1 MQELRGITGYSFA
14 SSIFIIISAVPIHH
28 LCMRTFCVDQD
39 YTEHI
44 RWKYSAILR
53 SILEQPTCG
62 QASCFGIN
70 WSGLLLNS
78 DSHVRIFSCPN
89 AQTGTCECVYW
100 VGWMYVCRRGGGGV
114 GGKGGRGVGEGG
126 LCFCVLIFYVEQPGR
141 HVHRLTCIHVH
152 IYNSV

>member
-14 SSIFIIISAVPIHH
+14 SSIFIIISAVPIQH

-100 VGWMYVCRRGGGGV
+100 VGWMYVCRGGEGW
-114 GGKGGRGVGEGG
+114 GEGG
-126 LCFCVLIFYVEQPGR
+126 REWGREGCVFVFWYFMSNNRVAMFIDW
-141 HVHRLTCIHVH
+141 HVYTY
-152 IYNSV
+152 IYI